1 MKSPEEKKPKVDV
14 TNIMMKVSINEIL
27 VSFVSKIT
35 ERKENNEMVSSRKEI
50 ALLTIQDINID
61 RMQFNKQN
69 IENNKLRIMKIQ
81 LDNMSSITPM
91 FPTVI

>member
-1 MKSPEEKKPKVDV
+1 
-14 TNIMMKVSINEIL
+14 MKVSINEIL

>member
-1 MKSPEEKKPKVDV
+1 
-14 TNIMMKVSINEIL
+14 MMKVSINEIL

>member
-1 MKSPEEKKPKVDV
+1 
-14 TNIMMKVSINEIL
+14 MMKVSINEIL

-50 ALLTIQDINID
+50 ALLTIQDIDID

>member
-1 MKSPEEKKPKVDV
+1 
-14 TNIMMKVSINEIL
+14 MMKVSINEIL

-69 IENNKLRIMKIQ
+69 IENNKLIIMKIQ